1 MRRGDDDTRLENP
14 RARAN
19 WLSVATFWY
28 TFKIFRMGA
37 RAELVEDDLMKPL
50 KSHEAGMLG
59 EKYSR
64 TWTAELNRAE
74 IEHDS
79 PSLSKVIRTRI
90 FAEFVLY
97 GCWLFF
103 MEVVIRLYQP
113 IFIGLLV
120 RYFDPTNDLNTLP
133 RKEPL
138 YFNRAVF
145 FTQKNQCAISKEEAY
160 FYGSSVFLISTI
172 VTAILHPNLTAMMH
186 LGMKIRVGCCSL
198 IYRKVLRI
206 RLTALGD
213 KVVGRAINLMSN
225 DVMRF
230 DMAPLFWH
238 YVWISPLQALII
250 TYYMYQELKTSAFI
264 GMLAMAAI
272 MPFQAWLGR
281 QISNTRYT
289 TAFRTDNRVRQ
300 MNEIIRGMQVIKMY
314 AWENPFLKK
323 ISISRQHE
331 INSLRIT
338 SYIKGV
344 IMSFIMFTA
353 RFALFLSITS
363 YVYNGN
369 ELSSETVYVVAAY
382 YEILRQTMTVYFPQG
397 VAQIAEASVAIN
409 RIREFLLS
417 PEADVGDKT
426 PMDPDSKKRGAK
438 STTKTDISLMAR
450 RMGLPMG
457 IVIEG
462 AWAKYED
469 EVCLK
474 NIDLVVVPGQLTALV
489 GQVGAGKSCMLQL
502 ILGELPPFVGT
513 AEMYGTVSYA
523 SQEPWLFAGSVR
535 QNILFGQP
543 YDRSRYREVVKVCA
557 LARDFTLLPY
567 GDKTIVGERGASLS
581 GGQRA
586 RVNLA
591 RAVYKQADI
600 YLLDDPL
607 SAVDTHVGQH
617 LFDYCISQYLG
628 SKAVVLV
635 THQLQYLKQ
644 VPQIV
649 IMHEGEILIKG
660 SYSFLQ
666 SSGLQFSNIIGE
678 DTESVARSNTAPTNQ
693 LQDILRNISITSS
706 MGVNVQAGG
715 DNEPQEELEIRSY
728 GAIDCKLFY
737 QYFRAGAHCCVLLL
751 LLLFFCG
758 AQFCGSSTDFYLS
771 DWIKQHGQR
780 NSTIAN
786 DNRTSIK
793 DFITTYSIYIGTTAL
808 LALSRSFFFFTVC
821 MRASV
826 NLHNRMFN
834 SVVRSTMRF
843 FNANPSGR
851 ILNRFSK
858 DLGAID
864 ELLPNA
870 MIDTV
875 QIFLN
880 LVGASAVIGVIDPIL
895 LAPALVISICF
906 LLLRRYY
913 LKTSRSIKRL
923 EGITTSPVFC
933 HLNGTL
939 QGLTTIRTHGQE
951 VLLTSEFDKL
961 LDLHSGA
968 WYLFL
973 CTSRAF
979 SYWIDCLCC
988 VFIGAIVFMFFAK
1001 QNKPYSSEVGISIT
1015 QCLGLTGLLQWGMRQ
1030 SAELENQM
1038 TAVERVLE
1046 FTKIE
1051 QEPPLESNPDYKPS
1065 ITWPSKGRIT
1075 FRNAYMRYSP
1085 TEPPVL
1091 KNLNFVIEPKEKIG
1105 IVGRTG
1111 AGKSSLI
1118 GALFRLAYFEGEIII
1133 DNVDIGRLG
1142 LHDLRKKISII
1153 PQEPILFS
1161 GTIRYNLDPFE
1172 EYPDTSLL
1180 AVLQVIEIKSALQDG
1195 VACLDLMVS
1204 EGGSNIS
1211 VGYRQLICLARALL
1225 RNNKILV
1232 LDEATANVD
1241 AQTDKFIQTTI
1252 RTKFDNCTVLTIAH
1266 RLHTIMDSDK
1276 VLVMDAGELVEMD
1289 HPHNLFKNKNGNFSG
1304 MVRRMGPLLE
1314 EQLKNIA
1321 KLDYEKKFGATAA
1334 PPTPSPTPKKK

>member
-1 MRRGDDDTRLENP
+1 MRREDGDTRRENP
-14 RARAN
+14 RERAN

-28 TFKIFRMGA
+28 TLKIFRMGA
-37 RAELVEDDLMKPL
+37 RAEIVEDDLMKPL
-50 KSHEAGMLG
+50 KAHDAGVLG
-59 EKYSR
+59 EKYAR
-64 TWTAELNRAE
+64 TWSAEVNRAE
-74 IEHDS
+74 MEQDA
-79 PSLSKVIRTRI
+79 PSLSKVIAKRI
-90 FAEFVLY
+90 YAEFIMY

-103 MEVVIRLYQP
+103 MEVIVRLYQP

-133 RKEPL
+133 RIEPL

-160 FYGSSVFLISTI
+160 VYGSCIFLISLV
-172 VTAILHPNLTAMMH
+172 VTTILHPNLTAMMH

-250 TYYMYQELKTSAFI
+250 TYYMYQQIKISAFI

-281 QISNTRYT
+281 QISISRYT
-289 TAFRTDNRVRQ
+289 TASRTDNRVRQ

-314 AWENPFLKK
+314 AWEHPFLKK

-331 INSLRIT
+331 INSLRCT
-338 SYIKGV
+338 SYIRGV

-353 RFALFLSITS
+353 RFAVFLSVTS

-369 ELSSETVYVVAAY
+369 ELSSETVYVVASY

-397 VAQIAEASVAIN
+397 IAQIAEASVAIN
-409 RIREFLLS
+409 RILEFLLS
-417 PEADVGDKT
+417 PEADVGDQT
-426 PMDPDSKKRGAK
+426 PIDPDSNKRGGKRTVKA
-438 STTKTDISLMAR
+438 DLRLMAR

-457 IVIEG
+457 IIIEG

-469 EVCLK
+469 YVCLK

-489 GQVGAGKSCMLQL
+489 GQVGSGKTCMLQL
-502 ILGELPPFVGT
+502 ILGELPPFLGV

-523 SQEPWLFAGSVR
+523 SQEPWLFAGTVR
-535 QNILFGQP
+535 QNILFGQV
-543 YDRSRYREVVKVCA
+543 YDRNRYREVVKVCA

-617 LFDYCISQYLG
+617 LFDDCISQYLG
-628 SKAVVLV
+628 NKVVVLV

-644 VPQIV
+644 VQQIV
-649 IMHEGEILIKG
+649 IMHDGEILVKG

-666 SSGLQFSNIIGE
+666 SSGLQFPTIIGE
-678 DTESVARSNTAPTNQ
+678 DTESPGQSSTAATNKV
-693 LQDILRNISITSS
+693 QDILTNISITSS
-706 MGVNVQAGG
+706 MGVNVQAGI
-715 DNEPQEELEIRSY
+715 DNEPKEEAEIRSY
-728 GAIDCKLFY
+728 GAINCKLFY
-737 QYFRAGAHCCVLLL
+737 EYFSAGAHCCVLLL

-758 AQFCGSSTDFYLS
+758 AQFCGSGTEFYLS
-771 DWIKQHGQR
+771 AWIKQNGQR
-780 NSTIAN
+780 NSTKADGN
-786 DNRTSIK
+786 HTSIK
-793 DFITTYSIYIGTTAL
+793 DFISTYSMCIGTTAVV
-808 LALSRSFFFFTVC
+808 ALSRSFFFFTVC
-821 MRASV
+821 NRASV
-826 NLHNRMFN
+826 NLHNRMFH

-880 LVGASAVIGVIDPIL
+880 LVGASAVVGIIDAVL
-895 LAPALVISICF
+895 LMPALVISICF

-933 HLNGTL
+933 HLNATL

-951 VLLTSEFDKL
+951 VLLTAEFDKL
-961 LDLHSGA
+961 LNLHSGA

-988 VFIGAIVFMFFAK
+988 VFIGAIIFMFFTK
-1001 QNKPYSSEVGISIT
+1001 NNKAYSSEVGISIT

-1046 FTKIE
+1046 FTRIE
-1051 QEPPLESNPDYKPS
+1051 QEPTLESNPNYTPS
-1065 ITWPSKGRIT
+1065 ITWPARGRIT

-1091 KNLNFVIEPKEKIG
+1091 KNLNFVIEPREKIG

-1118 GALFRLAYFEGEIII
+1118 GALFRLAYLDGEIII
-1133 DNVDIGRLG
+1133 DYVDIGKLG

-1161 GTIRYNLDPFE
+1161 GTIRYNLDPFG
-1172 EYPDTSLL
+1172 EYSDNSLL
-1180 AVLQVIEIKSALQDG
+1180 AVLLVLEIKSALQDG
-1195 VACLDLMVS
+1195 IACLDLMVS

-1225 RNNKILV
+1225 RNNRILV

-1241 AQTDKFIQTTI
+1241 TQTDKFIQTTI

-1266 RLHTIMDSDK
+1266 RLNTIMDSDR
-1276 VLVMDAGELVEMD
+1276 VLVMDAGQVVEMD
-1289 HPHNLFKNKNGNFSG
+1289 HPHLLFKNKNGNFSG
-1304 MVRRMGPLLE
+1304 MVRRMGPALE

-1321 KLDYEKKFGATAA
+1321 KLDYEKKFGARTS
-1334 PPTPSPTPKKK
+1334 TPVTIKK